1 MSFWKKQIGHKSAI
15 FIICIGILLLVLSI
29 AYLFI
34 NIRSIRH
41 YYTIR
46 HRTDVGLIQSW
57 MTLNYISR
65 SYAVPES
72 LLLKTANVTMQQTRH
87 QSLSNIAKTHKES
100 PSGIIEIIRNTILQY
115 KSHMTVTPS
124 PALMK

>member
-1 MSFWKKQIGHKSAI
+1 MTFWKKQIGHKSAI
-15 FIICIGILLLVLSI
+15 FIICIGMLLLILSI

-46 HRTDVGLIQSW
+46 HRTDVGLIQGW

-65 SYAVPES
+65 SYAIPES
-72 LLLKTANVTMQQTRH
+72 LLLKTANVTMEQARH
-87 QSLSNIAKTHKES
+87 QSLSNIAKTHEES
-100 PSGIIEIIRNTILQY
+100 LSEIIKIIRNTILQY
-115 KSHMTVTPS
+115 KAHITASPS
-124 PALMK
+124 PS

>member
-1 MSFWKKQIGHKSAI
+1 MTFWKKQIGHKSAI
-15 FIICIGILLLVLSI
+15 FIICTGLLLLVLSI

-46 HRTDVGLIQSW
+46 HRTDVSLIQGW

-65 SYAVPES
+65 SYTIPES
-72 LLLKTANVTMQQTRH
+72 LLLKTANVTMEQARH
-87 QSLSNIAKTHKES
+87 QSLSNIAKTNKES
-100 PSGIIEIIRNTILQY
+100 LSGIIEIIRNTILQY
-115 KSHMTVTPS
+115 KAHITATPS
-124 PALMK
+124 PS